1 MYAVNDIVYSYGTEM
16 RSSNGNGSADP
27 VLPGSEE
34 MWAGMKAMALA
45 LLQDQQSKMQPQQ
58 H

>member
-1 MYAVNDIVYSYGTEM
+1 M

-34 MWAGMKAMALA
+34 MWAGIVAMALQ
-45 LLQDQQSKMQPQQ
+45 LLDDAAEQSN
-58 H
+58 